1 MKILITEKNYSKQAS
16 LTFQKVGEV
25 IYGNSDWKFIL
36 DSIPEIDVMAVKLGF
51 NFNQDFFEHAKKL
64 KYIVTSTTGTNHI
77 SLPQNSNI
85 KIISLKGETKF
96 LKNITPTAEHTWA
109 LILSLIRKVPN
120 AVESVKKFN
129 WDRDHFIGTE
139 LKGKILGIIGLGR
152 IGTMV
157 AKIGTAFGMHIKF
170 YDINDIASE
179 DLDPNIIEATLEEVL
194 SSSDI
199 LSLHIPS
206 SESNKNFLNKELLSK
221 LKSSAYIINTSRGDV
236 IDELFLLRMLEEK
249 KISGVALDVLSDE
262 NLNDKNWIKENAL
275 IKFARSGNN
284 LLITPH
290 IGGACEESMKLT
302 EDFISEKFYNLLNI
316 NK

>member
-16 LTFQKVGEV
+16 LTFQKIGEV
-25 IYGNSDWKFIL
+25 IYGNSNWKFIL
-36 DSIPEIDVMAVKLGF
+36 DLIPEIDVMAVKLGF

-77 SLPQNSNI
+77 SLPENSNI

-152 IGTMV
+152 IGAMV
-157 AKIGTAFGMHIKF
+157 AKIGAAFGMHIKF

-179 DLDPNIIEATLEEVL
+179 DLDLNIIEATLEEVL

-221 LKSSAYIINTSRGDV
+221 LKSSAYVINTSRGDV

-262 NLNDKNWIKENAL
+262 NLNDKSWIKKNAL
-275 IKFARSGNN
+275 IKSARLGNN